1 MGDAADQSR
10 MTREEY
16 LAFDRASATKHEYW
30 EGEIFAMSGG
40 SHEHSQLQ
48 ANLSAVLVNAHRD
61 RPCVALNSDMR
72 VRIPDSEK
80 YVYPDG
86 IVVCGALEI
95 EDDENDTLLNP
106 SVVFEVL
113 FDSTES
119 FDRGRK
125 FENYQ
130 TIATLTDYVLVAQD
144 RVRVEHFRR
153 QEDGSWV
160 LRILGSTDKLTLE
173 SAGCDLSIAE
183 IYLKVFDF
191 PVRRKKPP
199 A

>member
-1 MGDAADQSR
+1 MGDAAEQRR

-48 ANLSAVLVNAHRD
+48 ANLSAVLVNALRD